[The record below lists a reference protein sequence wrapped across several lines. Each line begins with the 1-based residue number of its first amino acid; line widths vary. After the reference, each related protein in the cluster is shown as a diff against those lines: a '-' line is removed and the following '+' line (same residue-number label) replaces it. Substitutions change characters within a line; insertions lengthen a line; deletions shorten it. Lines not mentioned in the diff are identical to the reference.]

1 MFSIVC
7 ICVVGSPIQFFPLCL
22 LVFGVDLTTLVKLEG
37 KIIPSILS
45 DCIHEI
51 ESREKGK

>member
-1 MFSIVC
+1 MC
-7 ICVVGSPIQFFPLCL
+7 NCVHF

-45 DCIHEI
+45 DCIKEI
-51 ESREKGK
+51 ESREKGKLMQTDNICLLQWLL